1 MIEASAN
8 NLAPLLF
15 VVFISQYHI
24 GLGEAGGLAL
34 VNFIVQFYSIA
45 PNVLSIKSEDVFLDF
60 FF

>member
-34 VNFIVQFYSIA
+34 VNFIVQFYSIV
-45 PNVLSIKSEDVFLDF
+45 PLL
-60 FF
+60 